1 MFDDRPL
8 QFYFKIV
15 KKDAQT
21 QETVLNNS
29 ASYKIYDVAAE
40 KYVEMIVR
48 YPNKETVSVF
58 QTNEEGYLV
67 TPEQLKCG
75 TYRIEEVQ
83 APDSY
88 VVVGK
93 ENSLVSD
100 GVNVPLNEVA
110 TGGKYQEAGKAAI
123 TITVDSNTVH
133 QVEEET
139 GKFIVVIEQYNDEAV
154 GSLVINKQA
163 EKLKDAEKVENKIV
177 NKMKNGVAALVNTVS
192 GLFTGEDA
200 MEKHPDM
207 NFLMKWEVLKGR
219 NLPYMQGNH
228 LYTRRTGGCR
238 RKQDCEI
245 Q

>member
-1 MFDDRPL
+1 M
-8 QFYFKIV
+8 
-15 KKDAQT
+15 
-21 QETVLNNS
+21 
-29 ASYKIYDVAAE
+29 
-40 KYVEMIVR
+40 
-48 YPNKETVSVF
+48 
-58 QTNEEGYLV
+58 
-67 TPEQLKCG
+67 
-75 TYRIEEVQ
+75 
-83 APDSY
+83 
-88 VVVGK
+88 VVGK

-192 GLFTGEDA
+192 GLFTG
-200 MEKHPDM
+200 
-207 NFLMKWEVLKGR
+207 
-219 NLPYMQGNH
+219 
-228 LYTRRTGGCR
+228 GCR